1 MQTIKT
7 LAFNTGRGYT
17 THGQRIGA
25 AQLSDG
31 TVAFSDIDRGIDY
44 VTSGPCA
51 LTQTAI
57 MRAYDY
63 NETTGRWHGNDALT
77 DDIKRAIGAAARGVK
92 SAGY

>member
-1 MQTIKT
+1 MKTIS
-7 LAFNTGRGYT
+7 FNTGRGYT
-17 THGQRIGA
+17 EHGQRIGA

-57 MRAYDY
+57 MAAYDY
-63 NETTGRWHGNDALT
+63 NETNGRWYGNDALT
-77 DDIKRAIGAAARGVK
+77 DDIKCAIKDAARAVK